1 MRVTT
6 LRFDRES
13 GWSGPLPD
21 VEPDRSLTLC
31 FGAPGYLNDTDPL
44 RDLALGTGGNLL
56 GCSTSGEIHHH
67 EVADDTLSVAVM
79 EFETT
84 TVRSVAERITLD
96 GSFSAG
102 IAIGQRLADPSLKA
116 IFILSEGLD
125 VNGSELVRG
134 INSVVPVDVVVTGGL
149 AGDGPRF
156 QQTWVIVDG
165 KPVSGY
171 VTAAGLYGNNVRV
184 GHGSKGGWDKFG
196 PERTVT
202 RSRGNIVYEL
212 DGRPIL
218 ELYREYLGDLAGEL
232 PASGSLFPLAL
243 RQPGSEKQLVRTII
257 GVDEAEQSLT
267 FAGDVTQGHQVQL
280 MHANFHRLIDG
291 AEDAAASAI
300 GRAAQVAS
308 VSIAVSC
315 VGRRLV
321 LGERT
326 EDELEAMLHLLP
338 SGTPQ
343 VGFYS
348 YGEISPY
355 TDGFCDLHNQTMTLT
370 TIGEVV

>member
-171 VTAAGLYGNNVRV
+171 VTAAGLYGNNVRRPRIE
-184 GHGSKGGWDKFG
+184 GW
-196 PERTVT
+196 
-202 RSRGNIVYEL
+202 
-212 DGRPIL
+212 
-218 ELYREYLGDLAGEL
+218 LGQVWAG
-232 PASGSLFPLAL
+232 ANRHPLA
-243 RQPGSEKQLVRTII
+243 RQ
-257 GVDEAEQSLT
+257 
-267 FAGDVTQGHQVQL
+267 
-280 MHANFHRLIDG
+280 HRLRTEADPG
-291 AEDAAASAI
+291 AVPLQGSTSAI
-300 GRAAQVAS
+300 
-308 VSIAVSC
+308 
-315 VGRRLV
+315 
-321 LGERT
+321 
-326 EDELEAMLHLLP
+326 LLP
-338 SGTPQ
+338 SFRPRVCSSRSRCVNPVRRSNWYAPSSVSTRPP
-343 VGFYS
+343 S
-348 YGEISPY
+348 R
-355 TDGFCDLHNQTMTLT
+355 
-370 TIGEVV
+370 